1 MESGV
6 TEVKTGKHRGKT
18 HIEDVGMT
26 IGAGVVDTFTMTGD
40 DPLSARHENSYT
52 ITMERG
58 DWRIR
63 TEAYTLMTATGDD
76 FVISATLDAYEGYTR
91 IFTRTWDCKIPRDG
105 V

>member
-1 MESGV
+1 
-6 TEVKTGKHRGKT
+6 
-18 HIEDVGMT
+18 MT
-26 IGAGVVDTFTMTGD
+26 IGAGGVDTFTMTGD
-40 DPLSARHENSYT
+40 DPLSACHENSYT

-76 FVISATLDAYEGYTR
+76 FVISAILDAYEGETHV
-91 IFTRTWDCKIPRDG
+91 FTRTWDRKIPRDE

>member
-1 MESGV
+1 MEGGV
-6 TEVKTGKHRGKT
+6 TEVKTSKHWGKT

-26 IGAGVVDTFTMTGD
+26 IGAVGVETFTMTGD

-63 TEAYTLMTATGDD
+63 TEAYTLMTASGDD
-76 FVISATLDAYEGYTR
+76 FVISATLDAYGRDTR
-91 IFTRTWDCKIPRDG
+91 IFTRTWDRKIPCHG